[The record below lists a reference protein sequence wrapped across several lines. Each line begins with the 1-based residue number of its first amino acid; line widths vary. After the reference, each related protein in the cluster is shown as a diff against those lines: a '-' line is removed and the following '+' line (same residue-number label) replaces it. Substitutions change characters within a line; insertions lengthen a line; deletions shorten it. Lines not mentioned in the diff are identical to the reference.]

1 MSDGPVVFDNE
12 PLLAALFD
20 EPGRDVVESHLREVY
35 RGERDGYVSYVTWT
49 ELLYTVARAR
59 TWEFGEHA
67 VEELER
73 QNVVP
78 VAVRDTWRG
87 AARFKNEYRV
97 ALGDAF
103 ALAAAEHVD
112 GTLLVGAD
120 DDFDEVDEV
129 RIERF
134 RTEGV

>member
-1 MSDGPVVFDNE
+1 MDDGPIVFDNE

-20 EPGRDVVESHLREVY
+20 EPGCDAVESHLREVY
-35 RGERDGYVSYVTWT
+35 RGDREGYVSYVTWT

-59 TWEFGEHA
+59 SWEFGETA
-67 VEELER
+67 VRELER

-78 VAVRDTWRG
+78 VAVRDTWRS
-87 AARFKNEYRV
+87 AARFKHQHNV

-103 ALAAAEHVD
+103 ALAAADHVD

-120 DDFDEVDEV
+120 DDFEEVDEV
-129 RIERF
+129 AIERF
-134 RTEGV
+134 RVEGV

>member
-1 MSDGPVVFDNE
+1 MDDGPVVFDNE
-12 PLLAALFD
+12 PLLAVLFD
-20 EPGRDVVESHLREVY
+20 EPGRNVVESYLREVY
-35 RGERDGYVSYVTWT
+35 RGDREGYASYVTWT
-49 ELLYTVARAR
+49 ELLYTVARVR
-59 TWEFGEHA
+59 SWEFGETA

-78 VAVRDTWRG
+78 IAVRDTWRA
-87 AARFKNEYRV
+87 AARFKHQHNV

-103 ALAAAEHVD
+103 ALAAADYAD

-120 DDFDEVDEV
+120 DDFEGVEKV

-134 RTEGV
+134 RSEGD

>member
-1 MSDGPVVFDNE
+1 MNDGPIVFDNE
-12 PLLAALFD
+12 PLLAVLFD
-20 EPGRDVVESHLREVY
+20 EPGRDVVEPFLRAVY
-35 RGERDGYVSYVTWT
+35 RGDREGYISYVTYT
-49 ELLYTVARAR
+49 ELLYTVARAKS
-59 TWEFGEHA
+59 WEFGETA

-78 VAVRDTWRG
+78 VAVRDTWHS
-87 AARFKNEYRV
+87 AARFKHQHNV

-103 ALAAAEHVD
+103 ALAATDHVD

-120 DDFDEVDEV
+120 DDFDGVNEVV
-129 RIERF
+129 IERF